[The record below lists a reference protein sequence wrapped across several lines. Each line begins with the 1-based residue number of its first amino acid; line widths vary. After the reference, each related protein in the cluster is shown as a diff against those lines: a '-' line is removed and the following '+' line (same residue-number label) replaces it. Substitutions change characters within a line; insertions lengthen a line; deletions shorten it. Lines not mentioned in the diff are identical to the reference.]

1 MKPKWVSK
9 LQKWWL
15 DRKYGPS
22 YRPPHDYGH

>member
-1 MKPKWVSK
+1 MKPKWLAK

-22 YRPPHDYGH
+22 YRPPNEHGH